1 MKKKQKP
8 GNLLFWLFIGGLAAI
23 MAFAIAKLWQTEKLL
38 NHQLRINRNRSLT
51 SMAASA
57 INSGLENVIGKL
69 EVVSRFDEFSR
80 FQRQAFF
87 TRQVSAAKKKID
99 HSIDALSMDIANAY
113 YHHVEF
119 QQTLE
124 YWQELPTA
132 LLRRLSF
139 EFFRLGGL
147 IPIEADAVE
156 DDSLADASLLLPSP
170 DFRRISSPDF
180 IKNSKRAINYINH
193 AVLLAT
199 ALYEPLHKL
208 AVRLDQLIDFGN
220 TVLQE
225 KIKCEKYLSTV
236 INSRRWI
243 SGIRLLNAYGYSLLD
258 HNESGI
264 DNDLDDYKICQ
275 KLASGRSC
283 IVGPVHFSGN
293 KKAFLQVA
301 LPVKNRQRVMSGCL
315 RAAIDLEPIR
325 EMFNKTVFE
334 VGSELMLLDAGGN
347 IILSTNSERE
357 PNRISFVK
365 TLAESKGIDFY
376 QDREIF
382 INDHS
387 GRNNVHIL
395 PLSRFKNDKTPTW
408 RVALVEKD
416 PQISLIAFNIP
427 DFGLFV
433 LAVISIY
440 VLFYSVLRLNKIFFQ
455 EDVDDN

>member
-293 KKAFLQVA
+293 KKAFSSIG
-301 LPVKNRQRVMSGCL
+301 RQSRGTTK
-315 RAAIDLEPIR
+315 I
-325 EMFNKTVFE
+325 
-334 VGSELMLLDAGGN
+334 
-347 IILSTNSERE
+347 NSR
-357 PNRISFVK
+357 
-365 TLAESKGIDFY
+365 
-376 QDREIF
+376 
-382 INDHS
+382 
-387 GRNNVHIL
+387 
-395 PLSRFKNDKTPTW
+395 
-408 RVALVEKD
+408 
-416 PQISLIAFNIP
+416 QISGNTLSLNGANA
-427 DFGLFV
+427 GNYLFHIRNSRRPSPGFPRK
-433 LAVISIY
+433 LLTCRFLS
-440 VLFYSVLRLNKIFFQ
+440 
-455 EDVDDN
+455 